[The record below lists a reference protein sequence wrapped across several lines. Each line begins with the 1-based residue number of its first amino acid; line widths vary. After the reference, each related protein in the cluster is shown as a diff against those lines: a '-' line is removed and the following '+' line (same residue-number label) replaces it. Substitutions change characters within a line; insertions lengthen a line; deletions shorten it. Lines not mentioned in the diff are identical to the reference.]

1 MAESATATS
10 GSRPSALVT
19 GAAGHLGSRLCRL
32 LSAAGCEV
40 VGVDL
45 PQTAAVEGTTRWVT
59 VDLADPCGEVALA
72 EALDPACA
80 WDVVVHAA
88 GVTALGG
95 FEDTDDAAFQR
106 VMDVNYHGLLR
117 TVRAT
122 LPGLR
127 AAGGHLLVVSSVA
140 GLLPITGRPAYVGA
154 KHAVSG
160 VARALAG
167 EFERDGIAVSVVHPA
182 FLATPVTEVGAGRA
196 ARSTTGAALSADVL
210 ARRIVRLVARRR
222 AGRRV
227 PGRVQVGA
235 TAHLADT
242 VARLA
247 PETARRLAA
256 RRLTR

>member
-1 MAESATATS
+1 M
-10 GSRPSALVT
+10 
-19 GAAGHLGSRLCRL
+19 
-32 LSAAGCEV
+32 
-40 VGVDL
+40 
-45 PQTAAVEGTTRWVT
+45 
-59 VDLADPCGEVALA
+59 DLADAAGAAALA
-72 EALDPACA
+72 AALDPVPS
-80 WDVVVHAA
+80 WDVVVAAA
-88 GVTALGG
+88 GVTALGDV
-95 FEDTDDAAFQR
+95 EDTDDAAFRR

-127 AAGGHLLVVSSVA
+127 VARGHLLVLSSVA
-140 GLLPITGRPAYVGA
+140 GVLPVPGRPAYVGA

-160 VARALAG
+160 VARALASELEG
-167 EFERDGIAVSVVHPA
+167 DGIAVTVLHPA
-182 FLATPVTEVGAGRA
+182 FLATAVTEVGAGRA
-196 ARSTTGAALSADVL
+196 ARSTTGTALSADALV
-210 ARRIVRLVARRR
+210 RRIVRLVARRR

-256 RRLTR
+256 RRLAR